1 MNTKIDGLIFMH
13 NVCSPE
19 LKERIMYMQRK
30 QVIED
35 LCGKNNLHKVVFVSS
50 HWKDLR
56 SEERED
62 KEAEIDRYWMWMA
75 RQKSGMKRY
84 DTPSPESAWNIL
96 KPLVMDAQNAREQ
109 RLKEEL
115 ESLKVHLTQ
124 DAFLEINNFLG
135 RKAAFLNSIISR
147 LGEEGFAMTD
157 DEKRIYG
164 RFNQEAK
171 LLWRKVE
178 KELNVTELE
187 RWLTSGEKEQELSE
201 DS

>member
-1 MNTKIDGLIFMH
+1 
-13 NVCSPE
+13 
-19 LKERIMYMQRK
+19 MYMQRK